1 MSNLNRIIEDTQ
13 NLKIRQAQLDTEHKN
28 IGAQLGKI
36 EKHMDTMAENM
47 QDIRDKFSMYS
58 GISTIKN
65 RIWIVVY
72 SFVTVCLTMGLHTLI
87 LKHFGLEV

>member
-1 MSNLNRIIEDTQ
+1 MNINRMIEDIQ
-13 NLKIRQAQLDTEHKN
+13 SLKIRQAQIDTEHKN
-28 IGAQLGKI
+28 ITVQLGKI
-36 EKHMDTMAENM
+36 ENHMDDMAENM
-47 QDIRDKFSMYS
+47 QEIRDKFSLYS

-87 LKHFGLEV
+87 LKHFGIEV